1 MKGSNYLSCNI
12 CDARFA
18 MYLKQKSKYQMYTN
32 PYYTQKVGLSIYA
45 PFKHT
50 LRSSHSLRYSFLF
63 ACSRRSF
70 TLLLSLCLSF
80 TLFVIIYLMLS
91 LFYASN
97 PSLLVIHQ
105 FVPTLFIALH
115 GNIWDEI
122 NM

>member
-12 CDARFA
+12 CAARFA

-91 LFYASN
+91 LFML
-97 PSLLVIHQ
+97 PILLFLLSTNLCQHY
-105 FVPTLFIALH
+105 LSH
-115 GNIWDEI
+115 
-122 NM
+122 NMGTYGMK